1 MSEELDLPDVDGAA
15 EGYYK
20 MSPSQ
25 IKLWLDGCKRK
36 WGLRYIAKL
45 YPEQDPNGPAAFG
58 TAVHALLEKY
68 QKDGID
74 WDYTTEQG
82 KVAAKAKPFLPAP
95 HPAALTEREF
105 NWDTVRT
112 GDSRPQSEGRAILWK
127 GVIDLTLPTT
137 LDVTLPEVI
146 DYKTCRNL
154 KYALDKDTL
163 PVDPQAVIYAVATMA
178 KYETTQANLMWL
190 YLPRTG
196 QARPVRVT
204 LSWEHAKKEFRKL
217 EVLAREIERT
227 HALTDDAMM
236 LPINAAVC
244 DKYNGCPYKGT
255 CNLGPIERQGILMGF
270 LEDLAARR
278 AAENG
283 AAQGAAPEAKVVVT
297 PSGNNTFSPEFLQAP
312 SVTPAAPVQLI
323 NPPEAP
329 TLNTYHLNGQA
340 VQVPAAAT
348 AQQAAEAI
356 ASQVPEAVVVP
367 QGQVAQGPQVVVAPP
382 VSTLAVPAP
391 PTKVTKPKKAKRTA
405 DEITADN
412 QKALAE
418 SDARLAAQT
427 AQTVVNGT
435 LQTVDFVPQPASDRD
450 IVVESSTPFTLY
462 INCTPRWEHLLVEEY
477 LANVKEAVNKAF
489 NVDDYR
495 AVDFAK
501 GRAALANETAK
512 AVKFDIENG
521 RVKDLVIYTNTA
533 ESSDVLAALVAL
545 AGNRVVRA

>member
-1 MSEELDLPDVDGAA
+1 MSEELDLPDVDGVV

-74 WDYTTEQG
+74 WDHSTEQG

-112 GDSRPQSEGRAILWK
+112 SDSRPQSEGRAILWK

-137 LDVTLPEVI
+137 VDVTLPEVI

-227 HALTDDAMM
+227 HALTDDAMT

-278 AAENG
+278 AAESG
-283 AAQGAAPEAKVVVT
+283 ATQGAAPEAKVVVT

-312 SVTPAAPVQLI
+312 PAAPAAPVQLI

-329 TLNTYHLNGQA
+329 TLNTYHANG
-340 VQVPAAAT
+340 
-348 AQQAAEAI
+348 
-356 ASQVPEAVVVP
+356 VVVP

-382 VSTLAVPAP
+382 A
-391 PTKVTKPKKAKRTA
+391 KVTKPKKAKRTA

-418 SDARLAAQT
+418 SDARLAAHT

-435 LQTVDFVPQPASDRD
+435 LQTVDFPIAEYADDDAKQTSELFHKVSQ
-450 IVVESSTPFTLY
+450 PFTLY
-462 INCTPRWEHLLVEEY
+462 INCAPRWEHLLVEEY
-477 LANVKEAVNKAF
+477 LVNVKGAVNKAF

-512 AVKFDIENG
+512 AVKHDIENG
-521 RVKDLVIYTNTA
+521 MVKDLVIYTNTA